1 MYPIANCKKNQFPLY
16 AMPGILIKVRTEVSV
31 ATMDN
36 MATTQGRFLLPK
48 KKSDIVLFLRLW
60 IQPYAIIEAKNKT
73 INKLS
78 NQCITYLLI
87 YTYFIKIIGREL
99 LFWFEIMVYMYIP
112 EETSF
117 PFWFN
122 PFHLTLCWPGW

>member
-48 KKSDIVLFLRLW
+48 KKSDIVLFLRL
-60 IQPYAIIEAKNKT
+60 
-73 INKLS
+73 
-78 NQCITYLLI
+78 
-87 YTYFIKIIGREL
+87 
-99 LFWFEIMVYMYIP
+99 
-112 EETSF
+112 
-117 PFWFN
+117 
-122 PFHLTLCWPGW
+122 